1 MTENELGDFDPDDGI
16 DESSDEHRL
25 ENAEPKTQPADA
37 PRDENDDPVI
47 PTTDL
52 NDSAQPYRI
61 GDPVLDLAQGR
72 PMVVVDAPQQDVG
85 DWSEAN
91 DYDLQGNY
99 ANSRFGPT
107 LSEPVVECVYVCD
120 IRSEPSKTYTFPVSR
135 TKLIE
140 VHHADD
146 GRRLADRIAAEL
158 FEDVLEAA
166 AAVDGPP
173 AVGRVA
179 AVLQQ
184 AAPEVGDRIS
194 EVSESLQARQGGD
207 DE

>member
-1 MTENELGDFDPDDGI
+1 MTDNELGDFDPDDGI
-16 DESSDEHRL
+16 DESDDEHRL
-25 ENAEPKTQPADA
+25 ANAEPASQPADA
-37 PRDENDDPVI
+37 PRTDNGDPVI

-61 GDPVLDLAQGR
+61 GDPVIDLAQGR

-91 DYDLQGNY
+91 DYDLQDNY
-99 ANSRFGPT
+99 ANSRFGPK
-107 LSEPVVECVYVCD
+107 LSEPVVECVYVGD

-135 TKLIE
+135 CKLIE

-146 GRRLADRIAAEL
+146 GRRVADRVVATLAE
-158 FEDVLEAA
+158 DILEAA
-166 AAVDGPP
+166 AAVDGGP

-194 EVSESLQARQGGD
+194 EVSESLQARQGA

>member
-1 MTENELGDFDPDDGI
+1 MTENELGDFDPDEGIELREI
-16 DESSDEHRL
+16 DEDFTPL
-25 ENAEPKTQPADA
+25 PDAAENGT
-37 PRDENDDPVI
+37 V
-47 PTTDL
+47 
-52 NDSAQPYRI
+52 QPYRI
-61 GDPVLDLAQGR
+61 GDPVIDLAQGR
-72 PMVVVDAPQQDVG
+72 PMVVVDAPEQDVAG
-85 DWSEAN
+85 WSEAN
-91 DYDLQGNY
+91 NYNLLENY
-99 ANSRFGPT
+99 ANSRFDPKR
-107 LSEPVVECVYVCD
+107 SEPVVECVYVGN
-120 IRSEPSKTYTFPVSR
+120 IRNEPSRSYTFPVSR
-135 TKLIE
+135 CKLIE

-158 FEDVLEAA
+158 VDDILEAA

-207 DE
+207 E

>member
-25 ENAEPKTQPADA
+25 ENAEPATQPADA
-37 PRDENDDPVI
+37 PRTDDGDPVI

-52 NDSAQPYRI
+52 NDSTQPYRI
-61 GDPVLDLAQGR
+61 GDPVIDLAQGR

-91 DYDLQGNY
+91 DYDLTDNY
-99 ANSRFGPT
+99 ANSRFGPK
-107 LSEPVVECVYVCD
+107 LSEPVVECVYVGD
-120 IRSEPSKTYTFPVSR
+120 IRSEPSKTYPLPDSR
-135 TKLIE
+135 CKLID
-140 VHHADD
+140 VPHADD
-146 GRRLADRIAAEL
+146 GRRVADRIAATL
-158 FEDVLEAA
+158 AEDILEAA
-166 AAVDGPP
+166 AAVDGDP

-194 EVSESLQARQGGD
+194 EVSESLQARQGA

>member
-16 DESSDEHRL
+16 ESEQ
-25 ENAEPKTQPADA
+25 A
-37 PRDENDDPVI
+37 DDPAA
-47 PTTDL
+47 PL
-52 NDSAQPYRI
+52 AEALANDIATGDSSAQPYHI
-61 GDPVLDLAQGR
+61 GDPVIDLAQGR
-72 PMVVVDAPQQDVG
+72 PMVVVDAPEQDVAG
-85 DWSEAN
+85 WSEAN
-91 DYDLQGNY
+91 NYNLLENY
-99 ANSRFGPT
+99 ANSRFDPKK
-107 LSEPVVECVYVCD
+107 SEPVVECVYVGD
-120 IRSEPSKTYTFPVSR
+120 IRNEPSRSYTFPVSR
-135 TKLIE
+135 CKLIE

-158 FEDVLEAA
+158 VEDVLEAA

-194 EVSESLQARQGGD
+194 EVSESLQARQGA

>member
-16 DESSDEHRL
+16 ESEQTDDSELTGDDI
-25 ENAEPKTQPADA
+25 DA
-37 PRDENDDPVI
+37 
-47 PTTDL
+47 L
-52 NDSAQPYRI
+52 AGYGDSSVQPYRI
-61 GDPVLDLAQGR
+61 GDPVIDLAQGR
-72 PMVVVDAPQQDVG
+72 PMVVVDAPQQDVH

-99 ANSRFGPT
+99 ANSRFGPA
-107 LSEPVVECVYVCD
+107 LSEPVVECVYVGD

-135 TKLIE
+135 CKLIE

-158 FEDVLEAA
+158 VDDILEAA

-194 EVSESLQARQGGD
+194 EVSESLQSRQGAD

>member
-1 MTENELGDFDPDDGI
+1 MTDNELGDFDPDDGI
-16 DESSDEHRL
+16 DSEQTEDPAAPLAEALASDIG
-25 ENAEPKTQPADA
+25 DG
-37 PRDENDDPVI
+37 DS
-47 PTTDL
+47 
-52 NDSAQPYRI
+52 SAQPYRI
-61 GDPVLDLAQGR
+61 GDPVIDLAQGR

-91 DYDLQGNY
+91 DYDLTDNY
-99 ANSRFGPT
+99 ANSRFGPK
-107 LSEPVVECVYVCD
+107 LSEPVVECVYVGD
-120 IRSEPSKTYTFPVSR
+120 IRSEPSKTYTVPVSR
-135 TKLIE
+135 CKLIE

-146 GRRLADRIAAEL
+146 GRRVADRIVATL
-158 FEDVLEAA
+158 VEDILEAA
-166 AAVDGPP
+166 AAVDGGP

-194 EVSESLQARQGGD
+194 EVSESLQARQGA